1 MFQRAR
7 SRVQEQQ
14 KRRGKRSKKPKTW
27 DKSTYQIK
35 TINIHWKFMCEMQR
49 YVDYCWCL
57 VPLHVRSLFYGRL
70 KICFFFI
77 SFRFGP
83 LRIYFPQT
91 ELSSGSNK
99 ISRKIWKFGSLY
111 WEKMKKKNRTKHTET
126 VELLIISSVKIKND
140 EILCFSFV
148 YRLPLS
154 PSLKKKHRMR
164 IGKMVEKRWE

>member
-111 WEKMKKKNRTKHTET
+111 WEKMKKKTEQNT
-126 VELLIISSVKIKND
+126 PKQSNCWSFQVSKLKTMKFCASLSSIV
-140 EILCFSFV
+140 S
-148 YRLPLS
+148 RSLPL
-154 PSLKKKHRMR
+154 
-164 IGKMVEKRWE
+164 